1 MPNPPQEA
9 TKQDAHEARHAPAA
23 HNPHDVGAHDAHD
36 LSAHEDHPGWRAY
49 LNTHM
54 LICVFL
60 GFTSGLPLFTLVYLV
75 QAWLRSEGVN
85 LKEIG
90 LFALIQFPY
99 TWKFV
104 WAPLMDR
111 YVPRLPGWK
120 PGRRRGW
127 MLVTQILVAGAI
139 ATLGFVSPKE
149 SIWTVAALTALVA
162 FFGASQDISVDA
174 YRRELLK
181 DTEQGLGNAVHVNA
195 YKIAALVPGS
205 LALILSDHLP
215 WSTVFVVTA
224 AFMIPGMILSL
235 VVTEPEIHGAPPKN
249 LREAIVQPFAEF
261 VNRDGLAA
269 ALFVLAFIFLYKLGD
284 TMATTLST
292 SFFLDIGYSRTEI
305 GVIAKMTA
313 FGASLAGGIL
323 GGIALVKIGIGRGL
337 WIFGF
342 LQMISTLGFAW
353 LAQLGPGSPSLAAI
367 YDVVVAV
374 SHGVTQIASVFGAH
388 TQLTLDPRAVALA
401 LVYGFE
407 TFATGLTLAAF
418 TAYIASTTDPRYTA
432 TQFALFTSL
441 ASIPRTLA
449 SAASGYVVA
458 KIGWFDYFVV
468 CTLLAVPGMLLLIR
482 IAPWRNRS

>member
-1 MPNPPQEA
+1 MSNPPHEA
-9 TKQDAHEARHAPAA
+9 PALTAHEA
-23 HNPHDVGAHDAHD
+23 
-36 LSAHEDHPGWRAY
+36 HPGWRAF
-49 LNTHM
+49 LNTRM

-75 QAWLRSEGVN
+75 QAWLRSEGVD

-111 YVPRLPGWK
+111 YLPRLPGWR

-139 ATLGFVSPKE
+139 ASLGILSPRD

-162 FFGASQDISVDA
+162 FFGASQDIVIDA
-174 YRRELLK
+174 YRRELLR

-215 WSTVFVVTA
+215 WATVFAVTA
-224 AFMIPGMILSL
+224 AFMLPGIVMTL
-235 VVTEPEIHGAPPKN
+235 VVREPEVHGAPPRN
-249 LREAIVQPFAEF
+249 LREAIVEPFREF
-261 VNRDGLAA
+261 IQRDGWKG
-269 ALFVLAFIFLYKLGD
+269 ALVVLGFIFLYKLGD
-284 TMATTLST
+284 TMATTRST
-292 SFFLDIGYSRTEI
+292 SFFLDIGFSRTEI
-305 GVIAKMTA
+305 GVIAKTTA
-313 FGASLAGGIL
+313 FGASLAGGII
-323 GGIALVKIGIGRGL
+323 GGIWLMRVGIGRGL
-337 WIFGF
+337 WIFGI
-342 LQMISTLGFAW
+342 LQMVSTLGFAW
-353 LAQLGPGSPSLAAI
+353 LAQFGAGSAELAPTFHVVAAI
-367 YDVVVAV
+367 SRYA
-374 SHGVTQIASVFGAH
+374 
-388 TQLTLDPRAVALA
+388 TQLFAALGSSWTVQLDPKLFALA

-407 TFATGLTLAAF
+407 TFTTGLTLAAF
-418 TAYIASTTDPRYTA
+418 IAYIASTTDPRYTA

-441 ASIPRTLA
+441 ASVPRTLA

-458 KIGWFDYFVV
+458 QFGWFHYFIA
-468 CTLLAVPGMLLLIR
+468 CTLLALPGMLLLFR
-482 IAPWRNRS
+482 IAPWRKSS

>member
-1 MPNPPQEA
+1 MSNPPHEA
-9 TKQDAHEARHAPAA
+9 PALNAHEEHT
-23 HNPHDVGAHDAHD
+23 
-36 LSAHEDHPGWRAY
+36 GWRAF
-49 LNTHM
+49 LNTRM

-111 YVPRLPGWK
+111 FIPRLPGWR

-139 ATLGFVSPKE
+139 ASLGIVSPRD

-162 FFGASQDISVDA
+162 FFGASQDIVIDA
-174 YRRELLK
+174 YRRELLH

-215 WSTVFVVTA
+215 WATVFAFTA
-224 AFMIPGMILSL
+224 AFMLPGMIMTL
-235 VVTEPEIHGAPPKN
+235 VVREPEVHGTPPKN
-249 LREAIVQPFAEF
+249 LREAIVEPFREF
-261 VNRDGLAA
+261 ILRDGWLG
-269 ALFVLAFIFLYKLGD
+269 ALFVLGFIFLYKLGD
-284 TMATTLST
+284 VMATTLST
-292 SFFLDIGYSRTEI
+292 SFFLDIGFSRTEI
-305 GVIAKMTA
+305 GVIAKTTA
-313 FGASLAGGIL
+313 FGASLAGGII
-323 GGIALVKIGIGRGL
+323 GGIWLMKIGIGRGL

-342 LQMISTLGFAW
+342 LQMVSTLGFAW
-353 LAQLGPGSPSLAAI
+353 LAQFGHGAANAPM
-367 YDVVVAV
+367 YQFVA
-374 SHGVTQIASVFGAH
+374 SISQTVTQLMSSLGMSGSL
-388 TQLTLDPRAVALA
+388 QLDPKLFALA
-401 LVYGFE
+401 IVYGFE

-441 ASIPRTLA
+441 SSVPRTLA

-458 KIGWFDYFVV
+458 QFGWFHYFIA
-468 CTLLAVPGMLLLIR
+468 CTLLAVPGMLLLFR
-482 IAPWRNRS
+482 IAPWRRPS

>member
-1 MPNPPQEA
+1 MPNPLHEVPA
-9 TKQDAHEARHAPAA
+9 LTAHE
-23 HNPHDVGAHDAHD
+23 
-36 LSAHEDHPGWRAY
+36 EHPGWRAY

-111 YVPRLPGWK
+111 YVPRLPGWR

-127 MLVTQILVAGAI
+127 MLLTQILVAGAI
-139 ATLGFVSPKE
+139 AALGFVSPRD

-162 FFGASQDISVDA
+162 FFGASQDIVIDA
-174 YRRELLK
+174 YRRELLS
-181 DTEQGLGNAVHVNA
+181 DTQQGLGNAVHVNA
-195 YKIAALVPGS
+195 YKIAALIPGS

-215 WSTVFVVTA
+215 WTTVFAVTA
-224 AFMIPGMILSL
+224 AFMLPGMIMTL
-235 VVTEPEIHGAPPKN
+235 VVSEPAVHGTPPRN
-249 LREAIVQPFAEF
+249 LRDAIILPFREF
-261 VNRDGLAA
+261 VERDGWRG

-292 SFFLDIGYSRTEI
+292 SFFLDIGFSRTQI
-305 GVIAKMTA
+305 GVIAKTTA
-313 FGASLAGGIL
+313 FGASLAGGII
-323 GGIALVKIGIGRGL
+323 GGVWLVKIGIGRGL
-337 WIFGF
+337 WIFGA
-342 LQMISTLGFAW
+342 LQMVSTLGFAW
-353 LAQLGPGSPSLAAI
+353 LAQVGPGSPVLAAL
-367 YDVVVAV
+367 YDFTVGA
-374 SHGVTQIASVFGAH
+374 SHLTGKLFSVFGASS
-388 TQLTLDPRAVALA
+388 QMQLDPRSVALA
-401 LVYGFE
+401 LVFGLE
-407 TFATGLTLAAF
+407 TFATGLTMAAF

-441 ASIPRTLA
+441 ASVPRTLA

-458 KIGWFDYFVV
+458 QIGWFDYFLA
-468 CTLLAVPGMLLLIR
+468 CTALALPGMLLLVR
-482 IAPWRNRS
+482 IAPWRLRS

>member
-1 MPNPPQEA
+1 MSNPPHEA
-9 TKQDAHEARHAPAA
+9 PALNAHE
-23 HNPHDVGAHDAHD
+23 
-36 LSAHEDHPGWRAY
+36 EHPGWRAF
-49 LNTHM
+49 LNARM

-111 YVPRLPGWK
+111 FVPRLPGWR

-139 ATLGFVSPKE
+139 ASLGIVSPRE

-162 FFGASQDISVDA
+162 FFGASQDIAIDA
-174 YRRELLK
+174 YRRELLH

-195 YKIAALVPGS
+195 YKIAALIPGS

-215 WSTVFVVTA
+215 WATVFAFTA
-224 AFMIPGMILSL
+224 AFMVPGMVMTL
-235 VVTEPEIHGAPPKN
+235 VVREPEVHGAPPKN
-249 LREAIVQPFAEF
+249 LREAVVEPFREFIV
-261 VNRDGLAA
+261 RDGWRG
-269 ALFVLAFIFLYKLGD
+269 ALFVLGFIFLYKLGD
-284 TMATTLST
+284 VMATTLST
-292 SFFLDIGYSRTEI
+292 SFFLDIGFSRTDI
-305 GVIAKMTA
+305 GVIAKTTA
-313 FGASLAGGIL
+313 FGASLAGGII
-323 GGIALVKIGIGRGL
+323 GGIWLMRIGIGRGL

-342 LQMISTLGFAW
+342 LQMMSTLGFAW
-353 LAQLGPGSPSLAAI
+353 LAHFGQAAPELAPT
-367 YDVVVAV
+367 YHVVA
-374 SHGVTQIASVFGAH
+374 SINQNVTQLMSSLGFNW
-388 TQLTLDPRAVALA
+388 TMQLDPKLFALA

-441 ASIPRTLA
+441 ASVPRTLA
-449 SAASGYVVA
+449 SAASGFVVA
-458 KIGWFDYFVV
+458 QFGWFHYFIA
-468 CTLLAVPGMLLLIR
+468 CTLLAVPGMLLLFR
-482 IAPWRNRS
+482 IAPWRRPS

>member
-1 MPNPPQEA
+1 MQNSPQEA
-9 TKQDAHEARHAPAA
+9 KTHPSQTSEASEAPQTPPTPHTPHNLDAHE
-23 HNPHDVGAHDAHD
+23 
-36 LSAHEDHPGWRAY
+36 EHPGWRAY

-111 YVPRLPGWK
+111 YVPRLPGWR

-139 ATLGFVSPKE
+139 ATLGFVSPRD

-162 FFGASQDISVDA
+162 LFGASQDIAIDA

-224 AFMIPGMILSL
+224 AFMVPGMIMSL
-235 VVTEPEIHGAPPKN
+235 VVSEPEVHGAPPKN
-249 LREAIVQPFAEF
+249 LGQAIVQPFAEF
-261 VNRDGLAA
+261 VKRDGLRA

-313 FGASLAGGIL
+313 FGASLAGGII
-323 GGIALVKIGIGRGL
+323 GGVALVKIGIGRGL

-342 LQMISTLGFAW
+342 LQMVSTLGFAW
-353 LAQLGPGSPSLAAI
+353 LAQLGPGSHSLALI
-367 YDVVVAV
+367 YDAIVSV
-374 SHGVTQIASVFGAH
+374 SHGFAH
-388 TQLTLDPRAVALA
+388 VAGMVGLNAQLALDPRAAALA
-401 LVYGFE
+401 LVYGLE

-441 ASIPRTLA
+441 ASVPRTLA

-458 KIGWFDYFVV
+458 KIGWFDYFIV
-468 CTLLAVPGMLLLIR
+468 CTVLAVPGMLLLIR
-482 IAPWRNRS
+482 IAPWRIRS

>member
-1 MPNPPQEA
+1 MSHPQQEA
-9 TKQDAHEARHAPAA
+9 TARNVHVNAHEQ
-23 HNPHDVGAHDAHD
+23 
-36 LSAHEDHPGWRAY
+36 HPGWRAY

-111 YVPRLPGWK
+111 YVPRLPGWR

-127 MLVTQILVAGAI
+127 MLVTQILVGGAI

-162 FFGASQDISVDA
+162 FFGASQDISIDA
-174 YRRELLK
+174 YRRELLT
-181 DTEQGLGNAVHVNA
+181 DTQQGLGNAVHVNA

-224 AFMIPGMILSL
+224 AFMIPGMIMTL
-235 VVTEPEIHGAPPKN
+235 VVTEPEVHGTPPKN
-249 LREAIVQPFAEF
+249 LRAAIVEPFVEF
-261 VNRDGLAA
+261 VRRGGWGY

-292 SFFLDIGYSRTEI
+292 SFFLDIGFTRTEI

-313 FGASLAGGIL
+313 FGASLAGGL
-323 GGIALVKIGIGRGL
+323 VGGVALMRIGIGRGL

-353 LAQLGPGSPSLAAI
+353 LAQLGPDSPSLALI
-367 YDVVVAV
+367 YHGATSL
-374 SHGVTQIASVFGAH
+374 SHFIAQIAAKVGIDTH
-388 TQLTLDPRAVALA
+388 WVLDPRAVALA

-418 TAYIASTTDPRYTA
+418 TAYIASTTDERYTA

-441 ASIPRTLA
+441 AAVPRTLA
-449 SAASGYVVA
+449 SAASGYIVA
-458 KIGWFDYFVV
+458 RIGWFDYFLV
-468 CTLLAVPGMLLLIR
+468 CTALAVPGMLLLIR
-482 IAPWRNRS
+482 IAPWRTTP

>member
-1 MPNPPQEA
+1 MPNPP
-9 TKQDAHEARHAPAA
+9 HEAPA
-23 HNPHDVGAHDAHD
+23 
-36 LSAHEDHPGWRAY
+36 LSAHEEHPGWRAY

-111 YVPRLPGWK
+111 YVPRLPGWR

-127 MLVTQILVAGAI
+127 MLVTQILVAFAI
-139 ATLGFVSPKE
+139 ATLGFVSPRD
-149 SIWTVAALTALVA
+149 SIWSVAALTALVA
-162 FFGASQDISVDA
+162 FFGASQDIAIDA
-174 YRRELLK
+174 YRRELLT
-181 DTEQGLGNAVHVNA
+181 DTQQGLGNAVHVNA

-215 WSTVFVVTA
+215 WSTVFAVTA
-224 AFMIPGMILSL
+224 AFMLPGMIMTL
-235 VVTEPEIHGAPPKN
+235 VVKEPEVHGAPPKN
-249 LREAIVQPFAEF
+249 LRDAITLPFREF
-261 VNRDGLAA
+261 IERDGWRA
-269 ALFVLAFIFLYKLGD
+269 ALFVLGFIFLYKLGD

-292 SFFLDIGYSRTEI
+292 SFFLDIGFSRTEI
-305 GVIAKMTA
+305 GVIAKTTA
-313 FGASLAGGIL
+313 FGASLAGGII

-342 LQMISTLGFAW
+342 LQMVSTLGFAW
-353 LAQLGPGSPSLAAI
+353 LAQLGADSPTLAAL
-367 YDVVVAV
+367 YDFALAAGNGL
-374 SHGVTQIASVFGAH
+374 SALLNACGIEAH
-388 TQLTLDPRAVALA
+388 VQFDPRAVALA
-401 LVYGFE
+401 LVYGLE

-441 ASIPRTLA
+441 ASVPRTLA

-458 KIGWFDYFVV
+458 RIGWFDYFIV
-468 CTLLAVPGMLLLIR
+468 CTALAVPGMLLLIR
-482 IAPWRNRS
+482 IAPWRVRS